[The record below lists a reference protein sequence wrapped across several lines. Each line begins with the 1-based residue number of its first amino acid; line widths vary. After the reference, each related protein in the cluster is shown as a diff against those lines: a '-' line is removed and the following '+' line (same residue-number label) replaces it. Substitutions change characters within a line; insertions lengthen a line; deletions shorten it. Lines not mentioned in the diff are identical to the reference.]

1 MKKKILTT
9 VVTST
14 GEKKVKRSALVEIEA
29 KDISKIEVMHDLLLD
44 RRGYTIH
51 SITLKDARELI
62 AKMYKAFE

>member
-9 VVTST
+9 
-14 GEKKVKRSALVEIEA
+14 GEKKARRSALVEIEVG
-29 KDISKIEVMHDLLLD
+29 DILKIEAMHDLLLD

-62 AKMYKAFE
+62 AKMYRAFE